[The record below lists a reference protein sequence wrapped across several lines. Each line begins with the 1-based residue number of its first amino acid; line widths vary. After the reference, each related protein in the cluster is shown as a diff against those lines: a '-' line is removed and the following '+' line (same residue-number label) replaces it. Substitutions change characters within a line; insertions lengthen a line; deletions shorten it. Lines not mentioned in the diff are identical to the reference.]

1 MRIISCQQALVV
13 MEASLKLVK
22 KIAAL
27 LLPGILAMAAVA
39 QQSGSGTSSLTLEG
53 AVDYAVAHY
62 PALRSALERRA
73 AAQAGIGL
81 ARTAYLPSANTL
93 WQGNRATRNNIFGLL
108 LPQSV
113 VPSISGPALTS
124 TSDRGVWGS
133 AAGLLLSWEPFD
145 FGYRSAEV
153 DVAKANDQAVSA
165 GVEISRLDVGAAATN
180 AFLAVVTAQQQVR
193 AAEADVDRRQVFG
206 RVVHVLVNNQLRPGA
221 DASRSDAELAAA
233 RIALIRAQVQ
243 ERVARAQLAD
253 LLGIPTANLALD
265 MGPLSQIPPPS
276 MRGRNLASHPEAT
289 AQNARMQEAAA
300 QVRVADRSYYPR
312 FNLQGSISGR
322 GTGANLDGSF
332 AGGTTGLDLQRENW
346 AAGLS
351 ASFPV
356 FDIFAMRARK
366 QIAQADQRAE
376 SARYQQTLQDLS
388 AQLAEAQAQLEGAIA
403 IAQTTPAELQSAR
416 DSEAQA
422 RARYQ
427 AGLANIVEVTEAQ
440 SLLVRVESDNSVAKL
455 NAWRSLAAV
464 AVAQGDINPFLE
476 IVRTMSKGG
485 H

>member
-1 MRIISCQQALVV
+1 
-13 MEASLKLVK
+13 MEVSLKLVR
-22 KIAAL
+22 KIPAL

-39 QQSGSGTSSLTLEG
+39 QQPNSGTSSMTLEG
-53 AVDYAVAHY
+53 AVEYALSHY
-62 PALRSALERRA
+62 PAIRTAIERRTA
-73 AAQAGIGL
+73 ADAGIAL
-81 ARTAYLPSANTL
+81 ARTSYLPTANTL

-113 VPSISGPALTS
+113 VPSISGPVLTS
-124 TSDRGVWGS
+124 TSDRGAWGS

-145 FGYRSAEV
+145 FGYRRAEV
-153 DVAKANDQAVSA
+153 DVAKANDQVVSA
-165 GVEISRLDVGAAATN
+165 GVEISRLDVGAAAAN
-180 AFLAVVTAQQQVR
+180 AFLAVVTAQQEVR
-193 AAEADVDRRQVFG
+193 AAETDVDRRQVFS
-206 RVVHVLVNNQLRPGA
+206 RVVHALVNNQLRPGA

-253 LLGIPTANLALD
+253 LLGMAAANLGLD
-265 MGPLSQIPPPS
+265 SAPLLQIPPPT
-276 MRGRNLASHPEAT
+276 MAGRKIAMHPEAA

-332 AGGTTGLDLQRENW
+332 AGGATGLDLQRENW
-346 AAGLS
+346 AAGLT

-356 FDIFAMRARK
+356 LDIFAMRARK
-366 QIAQADQRAE
+366 QIAQAGQRAE

-403 IAQTTPAELQSAR
+403 IAQATPAELQSAR
-416 DSEAQA
+416 DSESQA

-440 SLLVRVESDNSVAKL
+440 SLLVRAESDDAVAKL

-476 IVRTMSKGG
+476 IVRNLPKGG